1 MKAFLVKYALDRQPI
16 KTVDLKPL
24 ARHMNI
30 EVGGLAYAEWLG
42 ISTKITSSL
51 DHILKKHTDKDLTA
65 YFDGE
70 RMKNGLRWP
79 PRLRDEWTQG
89 VSILVSTNAQVSW
102 SENRCAAQP
111 PFLALPERPLTPPF
125 LALPERPL
133 TPPVETPPT
142 TSTSHAR
149 QDRECRERGHEP
161 KELVR

>member
-111 PFLALPERPLTPPF
+111 PFLALPERPLTPP
-125 LALPERPL
+125 
-133 TPPVETPPT
+133 VETPPT